1 MGIITCRLVDK
12 SAHYFRHTSK
22 NVKHSHSHI
31 FLQLKEMA
39 LSVVLCDQQTKTKRY
54 SICEKV
60 QGQRSNLSHLRSRNL
75 VLK

>member
-22 NVKHSHSHI
+22 NLKHSHSHI

-39 LSVVLCDQQTKTKRY
+39 LSVVLCDQQT
-54 SICEKV
+54 
-60 QGQRSNLSHLRSRNL
+60 
-75 VLK
+75 